1 MRERGK
7 GVREGE
13 ERGVSEGEERE
24 GVRERESE
32 RGRIRESDNRDVF
45 SHRFTQAIGLS
56 FSKALI
62 SGIIE
67 QCAIPLK
74 IPLRFHKIKSRE
86 VMNAAFK
93 WTPH

>member
-1 MRERGK
+1 M
-7 GVREGE
+7 
-13 ERGVSEGEERE
+13 
-24 GVRERESE
+24 RERESE
-32 RGRIRESDNRDVF
+32 SGRIRESDKRNVF
-45 SHRFTQAIGLS
+45 SHRFTEAIGLS
-56 FSKALI
+56 FCKALI

-86 VMNAAFK
+86 VMNVALK